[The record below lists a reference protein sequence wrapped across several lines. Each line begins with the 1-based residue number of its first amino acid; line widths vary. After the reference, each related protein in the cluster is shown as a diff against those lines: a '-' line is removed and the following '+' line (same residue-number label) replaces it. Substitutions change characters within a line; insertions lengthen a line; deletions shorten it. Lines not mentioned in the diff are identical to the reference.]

1 MNALPQPA
9 QQWVTEAEYL
19 QHCEDHPEEKFELID
34 GEIVAMAGAS
44 RNHNL
49 ISTNLT
55 MSLGFHLQDTDCSVL
70 SGDWKVKTGYNFY
83 LPDIVVDCDS
93 DDNQPK
99 LIVEIL
105 SESTRNVDLSIKL
118 EDYQKIPSLQEY
130 VVVEQS
136 AKLILVYRRK
146 DQWKGQVYQNEDVYL
161 ESIDLLLSMELIYR
175 KIAFKARKP
184 QLKIVS
190 GK

>member
-44 RNHNL
+44 LNHNL
-49 ISTNLT
+49 IKSNL
-55 MSLGFHLQDTDCSVL
+55 SALIRPHLRH
-70 SGDWKVKTGYNFY
+70 SGCFVFTSDWKVKVEHNFY
-83 LPDIVVDCDS
+83 LPDVVVDCDPHN
-93 DDNQPK
+93 NQPK

-118 EDYQKIPSLQEY
+118 EDYQKITSLQEY
-130 VVVEQS
+130 VIIEQN

-146 DQWKGQVYQNEDVYL
+146 DQWKGQMYQDGDIYF
-161 ESIDLLLSMELIYR
+161 ESIDLTLSVEDIYDEVL
-175 KIAFKARKP
+175 FKRRKP

-190 GK
+190 SK